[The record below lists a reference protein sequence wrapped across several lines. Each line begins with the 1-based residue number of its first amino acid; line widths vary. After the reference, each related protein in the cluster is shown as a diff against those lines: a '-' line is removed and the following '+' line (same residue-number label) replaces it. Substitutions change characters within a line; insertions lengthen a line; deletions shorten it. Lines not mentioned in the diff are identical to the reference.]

1 MPKRRLQHNSH
12 SRSGGVIRR
21 MMANPSL
28 KLPLPFEQ
36 AIGPYERELMRFML
50 RMTGNHDDATE
61 LFQEMCLRAYRA
73 YPRLADVSEMRAWL
87 YRIATNLGR
96 NRARD
101 LARRSRVIVDSDA
114 NHREPSVDSI
124 GARQDLSAVRTLIEA
139 LPDKQRQA
147 LTMRKLGGL
156 GYGQI
161 ATALGCSIEG
171 ARANVS
177 QALKKIKAE
186 WSQL

>member
-1 MPKRRLQHNSH
+1 
-12 SRSGGVIRR
+12 
-21 MMANPSL
+21 MMANPSF

-61 LFQEMCLRAYRA
+61 LFQEMCLRAYKA
-73 YPRLADVSEMRAWL
+73 YPRLENITEIRAWL
-87 YRIATNLGR
+87 YKIATNLGR

-114 NHREPSVDSI
+114 NHREPAVDSI
-124 GARQDLSAVRTLIEA
+124 GARQDLSAVRALIEA

-177 QALKKIKAE
+177 QALRKIKAE

>member
-1 MPKRRLQHNSH
+1 
-12 SRSGGVIRR
+12 
-21 MMANPSL
+21 MANPSL
-28 KLPLPFEQ
+28 RLPPPFEQ

-50 RMTGNHDDATE
+50 RMTGNRDDATE
-61 LFQEMCLRAYRA
+61 LFQEMCLRAYKA
-73 YPRLADVSEMRAWL
+73 YPRLTNVAEIRAWL

-101 LARRSRVIVDSDA
+101 VARRSRVIVDSSA
-114 NHREPSVDSI
+114 NHREPAVDDI
-124 GARQDLSAVRTLIEA
+124 GARQDLSAVRTLIAA

-147 LTMRKLGGL
+147 LTMRKFGGL

-161 ATALGCSIEG
+161 AAALGCSVEG

-177 QALKKIKAE
+177 QALRKLKAE

>member
-1 MPKRRLQHNSH
+1 
-12 SRSGGVIRR
+12 
-21 MMANPSL
+21 MATPSL
-28 KLPLPFEQ
+28 RLPPPFEQ

-50 RMTGNHDDATE
+50 RMTGNRDDAME

-73 YPRLADVSEMRAWL
+73 YPRLANVAEIRAWL
-87 YRIATNLGR
+87 YRIATNLCR

-101 LARRSRVIVDSDA
+101 KARRSRVIVDSSED
-114 NHREPSVDSI
+114 HREPTVDDASSRSDL
-124 GARQDLSAVRTLIEA
+124 GAIRSLIAA

-147 LTMRKLGGL
+147 LTMRKFDGL

-161 ATALGCSIEG
+161 AHALGCSVES

-177 QALKKIKAE
+177 QALKKLKAE
-186 WSQL
+186 WNQL

>member
-1 MPKRRLQHNSH
+1 
-12 SRSGGVIRR
+12 
-21 MMANPSL
+21 MMANPGL
-28 KLPLPFEQ
+28 KLPPPFEE
-36 AIGPYERELMRFML
+36 AIAPYERELMRFMV

-61 LFQEMCLRAYRA
+61 LFQEMCLRAYKA
-73 YPRLADVSEMRAWL
+73 YPRLEDFSEIRAWL

-101 LARRSRVIVDSDA
+101 NARRSRVIVDAGASY
-114 NHREPSVDSI
+114 REPASDQI
-124 GARQDLSAVRTLIEA
+124 GAQQDVAAVRTLIET
-139 LPDKQRQA
+139 LPEKQRQA

-156 GYGQI
+156 EYDQI
-161 ATALGCSIEG
+161 AAALGCSIEG

-177 QALKKIKAE
+177 QALKKLKAE